1 MQGAY
6 AGLLQHTMSF
16 CRLPAKIAIYQI
28 KYTNSIRQER
38 EEVGQLSRDFL
49 DQ

>member
-1 MQGAY
+1 MLAVIKFYDGTS
-6 AGLLQHTMSF
+6 GFKNLLGFVS
-16 CRLPAKIAIYQI
+16 
-28 KYTNSIRQER
+28 

>member
-1 MQGAY
+1 MNFLEE
-6 AGLLQHTMSF
+6 LLKNITELSNEF
-16 CRLPAKIAIYQI
+16 LNA
-28 KYTNSIRQER
+28 

>member
-1 MQGAY
+1 MID
-6 AGLLQHTMSF
+6 F
-16 CRLPAKIAIYQI
+16 II
-28 KYTNSIRQER
+28 KNDFIDNTIVDSTP